1 MRDVLLRFWAELLGR
16 VSGPLSFRVVL
27 QPLVAALFA
36 LRSGLRDA
44 REGRPPYLWSL
55 VAHSGRRGENVRS
68 AWSDLGRV
76 ILTAFALDV
85 LYQKLVLR
93 AFHPV
98 DAAIVAAIIVVVP
111 YVALRGLVNR
121 AARALRTP
129 G

>member
-1 MRDVLLRFWAELLGR
+1 MRDVLFRFWNELAGR
-16 VSGPLSFRVVL
+16 VSGPMGFRIVL

-55 VAHSGRRGENVRS
+55 LAHAGRRGENVRS
-68 AWSDLGRV
+68 AWTDLGRV

-85 LYQKLVLR
+85 LYQRIVLR

-98 DAAIVAAIIVVVP
+98 DAAIVAVLIVVAP

-121 AARALRTP
+121 GARAFRRP